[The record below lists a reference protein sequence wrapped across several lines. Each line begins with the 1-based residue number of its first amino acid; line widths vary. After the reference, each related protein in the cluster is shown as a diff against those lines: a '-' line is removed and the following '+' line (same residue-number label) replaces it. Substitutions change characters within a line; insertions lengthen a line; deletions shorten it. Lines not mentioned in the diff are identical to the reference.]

1 MPRFFALL
9 AVSFCYPIT
18 EGQIRLV
25 SIGGPI
31 DVAELDSGPVTL
43 LVIEPEERQL
53 LRQIR
58 RELLVLRAASLP
70 VVDRADLVE
79 ELRALH

>member
-1 MPRFFALL
+1 
-9 AVSFCYPIT
+9 
-18 EGQIRLV
+18 
-25 SIGGPI
+25 
-31 DVAELDSGPVTL
+31 VAELDSGPVTR